1 MWPNKERITGIGRE
15 IACYKIFTWENLKIE
30 VFKLKK
36 TELYKE
42 VLKMENLKWKVAI
55 QFSEPLHS
63 EIVVEEE
70 DLIRRMVIGWDYGQS
85 WAFKCGLNQ
94 NFSLGTYV
102 NIVEVPPIN

>member
-1 MWPNKERITGIGRE
+1 M
-15 IACYKIFTWENLKIE
+15 E

-63 EIVVEEE
+63 EIVVEKE
-70 DLIRRMVIGWDYGQS
+70 DVIRRVVIGWDYGQCLS
-85 WAFKCGLNQ
+85 FEMW
-94 NFSLGTYV
+94 
-102 NIVEVPPIN
+102 VESKFFLLVLLPTLWKFHWLINTM